1 MTRPRMT
8 NVPVACDGSGPSG
21 SMLIRVCATML
32 AAALVLGRAPSLQ
45 AQGGDTSRVTRT
57 DSARPAPSDTS
68 HAGSASAATD
78 ASGGAQPAQPRDT
91 GGTGNLPA
99 DTVVQRVHAL
109 VAEGQTG
116 AARTLVDSLLAATP
130 ATSSTYPSIL
140 YTRATLATNADSAEN
155 DYRRV
160 IVEYA
165 GSPEASDALLRLAQ
179 LELARGDRQ
188 QAAAHLARLT
198 REQLPNQTG
207 TSFART
213 QLQVGLAYFDLSDTA
228 RACAALTAA
237 STAAPSTDVELRNRI
252 DYNTRRC
259 VSASSAVA
267 SNASSDSSR
276 KAGAG
281 AHAAD
286 STTKTAGARGATSST
301 KASATKAS
309 THAPSASGAAASSTT
324 RRVRKPGYTIQVA
337 AYQTKG
343 AADALVEH
351 LSARGFVARI
361 YGTAAPYR
369 VRVGRFATETQ
380 ADSAAAS
387 LKRKGITGFVTP
399 SETTE

>member
-1 MTRPRMT
+1 MRCAEKTSALILRDRRRL
-8 NVPVACDGSGPSG
+8 SG
-21 SMLIRVCATML
+21 SMLVRVCATML
-32 AAALVLGRAPSLQ
+32 AAAVVLGRVPSLQ
-45 AQGGDTSRVTRT
+45 AQGGDTNRVTRT
-57 DSARPAPSDTS
+57 DSARPTPSDTTHPAS
-68 HAGSASAATD
+68 ESAATD
-78 ASGGAQPAQPRDT
+78 ASGGALPGQARDT
-91 GGTGNLPA
+91 AGTGNLPA
-99 DTVVQRVHAL
+99 DTVVQRVHTL
-109 VAEGQTG
+109 VAQGQTG

-130 ATSSTYPSIL
+130 ATSPTYPSIL

-188 QAAAHLARLT
+188 QAAAHLARLS

-207 TSFART
+207 TGFARA

-228 RACAALTAA
+228 HACAALTAA
-237 STAAPSTDVELRNRI
+237 SAAAPSTDVELRNRI
-252 DYNTRRC
+252 DYNTKRC
-259 VSASSAVA
+259 ASIGSAVA
-267 SNASSDSSR
+267 SNAASDSAHKPS
-276 KAGAG
+276 GA
-281 AHAAD
+281 ASHAD
-286 STTKTAGARGATSST
+286 STAKNAAARGSAAST
-301 KASATKAS
+301 KAP
-309 THAPSASGAAASSTT
+309 THAPTAAGATTGSTT
-324 RRVRKPGYTIQVA
+324 RRVRKPGYTVQVA

-361 YGTAAPYR
+361 YGAAAPYR
-369 VRVGRFATETQ
+369 VRLGRFATEAQ

-399 SETTE
+399 SETSE